1 MQFPKSELIINP
13 DNSIYHL
20 NLHPGDVPPYII
32 TVGDP
37 NRVDLIG
44 QKLDSI
50 HKSVRNRE
58 FAALLGRLGDKD
70 VLVLSTGIG
79 TDNIDIVLNEL
90 DALVN
95 IDFSTREEKTKK
107 TRLFVIRLG
116 TSGTLDDQIELGSI
130 VVSKYAIGLDNLG
143 HFYGGDLSHQTQELN
158 QKIAEFSVSNGLGT
172 IPYGCSSGQNLES
185 VFPVEWK
192 RGITI
197 TAPGFYGPQGRQ
209 LRVPNRYPNLLEKLA
224 GFSFQGVKTTNL
236 EMETAGIYTLAER
249 LGHEALS
256 INGILANRKLQ
267 TFAPSPSE
275 VVENMVNESLDVIRW
290 MKL

>member
-13 DNSIYHL
+13 DKSIYHL
-20 NLHPGDVPPYII
+20 NLLPGDVPPFVI

-44 QKLDSI
+44 QKIDAI
-50 HKSVRNRE
+50 YKTVKNRE
-58 FAALLGRLGDKD
+58 FSALLGRLGDKD
-70 VLVLSTGIG
+70 VLILSTGIG

-95 IDFSTREEKTKK
+95 IDFATREEKTTK
-107 TRLFVIRLG
+107 TKLFIIRLG
-116 TSGTLDDQIELGSI
+116 TSGTLDDSIDLGSI

-143 HFYGGDLSHQTQELN
+143 HFYGGELSPQTLELN
-158 QKIAEFSVSNGLGT
+158 QKILEFSATNGLHT
-172 IPYGCSSGQNLES
+172 SPYGCSSGQKLEA
-185 VFPVEWK
+185 VFPAEWK

-209 LRVPNRYPNLLEKLA
+209 LRIPNRYPDLLDKLA
-224 GFSFQGVKTTNL
+224 GFSFHGVKTTNL
-236 EMETAGIYTLAER
+236 EMETAGIYTMAER

-256 INGILANRKLQ
+256 VNGILANRKLQ
-267 TFAPSPSE
+267 TFASSPAE
-275 VVENMVNESLDVIRW
+275 VVENMVDQSLEVIRW
-290 MKL
+290 MQL